1 MINATEIRSAIVAG
15 KFTVAELEEI
25 TQAVKFARNQLS
37 RKNVYS
43 FRSGDLVKFTNPKT
57 RVTFTGTVDRVK
69 TKYVLVQTNQG
80 RYNVPAVLLE
90 SA

>member
-1 MINATEIRSAIVAG
+1 MNSTQIRSAIIAG
-15 KFTVAELEEI
+15 QFDVNELEAI
-25 TQAVKFARNQLS
+25 AQAVKFARNQLS

-43 FRSGDLVKFTNPKT
+43 FRAGDSVKFTNPKT
-57 RVTFTGTVDRVK
+57 RVTFTGTVDQVK
-69 TKYVLVQTNQG
+69 IKYVLVQTNQG